1 MPRARA
7 PSRRGAG
14 AHANARPPPPHHRY
28 VCRDEACIE
37 RLCKVKGKGAKQKGQ
52 LIYALRC
59 SFDKDALQAD
69 LLSALAQV
77 ESP

>member
-1 MPRARA
+1 M
-7 PSRRGAG
+7 
-14 AHANARPPPPHHRY
+14 
-28 VCRDEACIE
+28 CRDEACIE